1 MTTAVECLK
10 SNLVGFKVKKY
21 YFHAIYWK
29 VKSYK
34 LKLTFRHSCPV
45 CSFLAYIYFFK
56 QLINFA

>member
-45 CSFLAYIYFFK
+45 QCGFETRIHIFF
-56 QLINFA
+56 QTIN

>member
-45 CSFLAYIYFFK
+45 CSFETRIHIFF
-56 QLINFA
+56 QTIN